1 MSDEQRHEE
10 EFDVEEVIGEDAD
23 TGAPPSADDQLAQLE
38 NEKHELFSR
47 LQRVSADY
55 QNYVRR
61 AEQNV
66 IDAGEFA
73 RVEVFRR
80 IVPVLDH
87 FDTALGQQVAGE
99 EAKSMATGM
108 RIVRDELLKVMQQM
122 GVERIDAKQGDDF
135 DPHLHE
141 ALMQQPVEGLPANRI
156 AQQLQP
162 GYRYK
167 HRIIRPAKVAV
178 TV

>member
-1 MSDEQRHEE
+1 MSDEANNK
-10 EFDVEEVIGEDAD
+10 EFEVEEVIGEEADAGGQRGSD
-23 TGAPPSADDQLAQLE
+23 AIAQLE
-38 NEKHELFSR
+38 NEKAEIFGR

-73 RVEVFRR
+73 RAEVFRR

-87 FDTALGQQVAGE
+87 FDTALGQE
-99 EAKSMATGM
+99 PTTDEARSLATGV
-108 RIVRDELLKVMQQM
+108 RIVRDELLKVLQQM
-122 GVERIDAKQGDDF
+122 GVERIDARQGDEF

-141 ALMQQPVEGLPANRI
+141 ALMQQPVKGIAANHV

-167 HRIIRPAKVAV
+167 QRIIRPAKVAV